1 MSAGLNDCRSRVFV
15 PVHSQKNHAFI
26 VFPRYRTRNR
36 SDLIKFCESATAR
49 ADMPE
54 VARLLRGSVKLDLVL
69 QLLQRHRAGGH
80 RTLVFS
86 QSKKML
92 NVIAAVLRA
101 HGFRHR
107 YGLFRSSIACKIFC
121 VHFVHIFPHVNFYRF
136 ILIPYLPHCVGVF
149 RLIALL

>member
-1 MSAGLNDCRSRVFV
+1 MTVVPV
-15 PVHSQKNHAFI
+15 PVHSENNHAFI
-26 VFPRYRTRNR
+26 VFPQYRACDH

-49 ADMPE
+49 ADMAE

-107 YGLFRSSIACKIFC
+107 C
-121 VHFVHIFPHVNFYRF
+121 VCSY
-136 ILIPYLPHCVGVF
+136 
-149 RLIALL
+149 

>member
-1 MSAGLNDCRSRVFV
+1 MGNRLGLSCLNCGCEGYSLPRSKTNRASVAV
-15 PVHSQKNHAFI
+15 LQI
-26 VFPRYRTRNR
+26 LRGDR

-49 ADMPE
+49 ADMAE
-54 VARLLRGSVKLDLVL
+54 VERLLRGSVKLDLVL
-69 QLLQRHRAGGH
+69 RLLQRHRAEGH

-107 YGLFRSSIACKIFC
+107 CGHFRLSISCKIC
-121 VHFVHIFPHVNFYRF
+121 VNFVHIRAHVNLQSFFRF
-136 ILIPYLPHCVGVF
+136 SNPLVYF
-149 RLIALL
+149 RFN